1 MQMNRNRATIIFIV
15 FMAIISI
22 AYASISIYSPTV
34 TETVGEFTITLT
46 KDSSEPRLGTTLT
59 LTGTL
64 LYEDVGSS
72 GQTVFLEQSQ
82 DSITWIQIQST
93 ITGANGAFQFQVQRS
108 LTGTFEY
115 RVRFD
120 Y

>member
-1 MQMNRNRATIIFIV
+1 
-15 FMAIISI
+15 MAIISI

-46 KDSSEPRLGTTLT
+46 KDSSQPRLGTTLT

-72 GQTVFLEQSQ
+72 GQTVYLEQNQ
-82 DSITWIQIQST
+82 DSTTWIQIQT
-93 ITGANGAFQFQVQRS
+93 TTTAADGTFQFQVERT